1 MLRILVAMLAFA
13 VVGASPAHAYHRKTP
28 TLVQITPGSG
38 AGTIGNPRWAG
49 FRYVV
54 FDSDADLLSNGS
66 IGRQVFYFD
75 LQERDRTGLPSVHQL
90 TSDDGDNRHGSTG
103 SRAKVIAY
111 DAQPGGTGPRQIKLV
126 PRLSGA
132 PWALT
137 AGSADSINPVMDDG
151 GRFVVF
157 ESQADLLGLGFTGSQ
172 VYLADLRIANPTCP
186 YPCAPSNNA
195 GLTQITRKAGNSTH
209 PVVSKAGKFVAFES
223 SADLLNAGENENQI
237 YVSDVFA
244 SQITRPTK
252 GPGASQNPS
261 MSKNGSFIA
270 FDSAADLLGNGS
282 TGTQVFLY
290 KRKESSLQQ
299 VTHAAGAQS
308 QNPSVEL
315 TGRGVL
321 FDSDADLLGNGST
334 GPQIFEFT
342 VAGATTRQVTD
353 TGAGTSDPAHSA
365 GVFTVFISN
374 ADLMGNGS
382 TGSQLYL
389 VNLFA
394 LPFNSRVP

>member
-1 MLRILVAMLAFA
+1 MLALA
-13 VVGASPAHAYHRKTP
+13 VVGASPVQAYHRKTP
-28 TLVQITPGSG
+28 TLVQITPNGTGSNI
-38 AGTIGNPRWAG
+38 ANPRWAG

-54 FDSDADLLSNGS
+54 FDSDADLLGNNST
-66 IGRQVFYFD
+66 GRQVFYFD
-75 LQERDRTGLPSVHQL
+75 LQERDRTNLLSVHQL
-90 TSDDGDNRHGSTG
+90 TSDNGDNQHGSTG

-111 DAQPGGTGPRQIKLV
+111 DAQPGGAGPRQIMLV
-126 PRLSGA
+126 PRLAGA

-151 GRFVVF
+151 GRFVTF

-195 GLTQITRKAGNSTH
+195 GLTQVTRKAGNSTH
-209 PVVSKAGKFVAFES
+209 PVVSKAGVVAFES
-223 SADLLNAGENENQI
+223 DADLLNAGQTENQI

-244 SQITRPTK
+244 SQITRPTT
-252 GPGASQNPS
+252 GPGASQHPS

-270 FDSAADLLGNGS
+270 FDSAADLMGNGS
-282 TGTQVFLY
+282 TGTQVFVY
-290 KRKESSLQQ
+290 KRKDSSLQQ
-299 VTHAAGAQS
+299 ITNAAGAQS

-321 FDSDADLLGNGST
+321 FDSNADLLNNGST

-365 GVFTVFISN
+365 GVFTVFVSS
-374 ADLMGNGS
+374 ADLKGNGS
-382 TGSQLYL
+382 TGPQLYL